1 MKCAMSGAIL
11 ENFVLSEIVKSHQNC
26 GWEAYYRDKDTKEI
40 DILLE
45 DSSKLYPMEIKKT
58 ATPQKQLTCVAPLER
73 GKGAALCTTDRCR
86 HLIAK
91 I

>member
-58 ATPQKQLTCVAPLER
+58 ATPPKQLTCVAPLELDWQHFSGQFFR
-73 GKGAALCTTDRCR
+73 GVPA
-86 HLIAK
+86 
-91 I
+91 